1 MIWVWPVRCRAIRMG
16 WHQLRVS
23 IRSVFRAPG
32 VAFTSI
38 LTIALAVGMAI
49 SVFSVVNAI
58 LLRPLPYRE
67 PGRLAVIW
75 SSSPNDS
82 RGPVSFDDFEDWRRD
97 SRTLESAALYS
108 SYFKPIL
115 SGYGDAVR
123 LPALLVSHQYF
134 EVMQCKPWLGRFF
147 LPAEDRDGRDDV
159 VVLSHGL
166 WREKFQADP
175 HVIGRAI
182 LINSRPHT
190 IVGVAG
196 PDLHPL
202 PPSYADQP
210 AEIYRPIGEP
220 FGPGSRDGRHLDTL
234 VRLRRGISI
243 EQAQAE
249 LNVRSAQMAREH
261 PDVDAKLAARIVL
274 LRDDMTRVVRPALL
288 SLQAAV
294 FVLMLIACANIA
306 NLLLA
311 RSSARRREM
320 AIRGALGAPT
330 VRLAAMLLTESL
342 VIGISGGICGLVVAM
357 WGTAGMSAIASR
369 VLPDAGSIAID
380 WRVLLFSLVLSL
392 GASLLFGSAPVLKLG
407 ASDLEDA
414 LRNTTRVAGDSRNG
428 LRRCLA
434 AVQIALALVLLVA
447 AGLLGK
453 SLLRLQVVSPG
464 FDPRGV
470 TTASMALPRA
480 RYGTL
485 ASVDQF
491 YQGLLERLRVLP
503 GVTGA
508 AIVSVVPL
516 SGDFDR
522 TGFQIAGKQFGA
534 GEMESPDRY
543 IVSPGY
549 FGALHVPLLQGRLFT
564 EQDDANHPT
573 VCVISATAARQWF
586 PGQSPLGQKVR
597 AGSGTGNFDQSPFR
611 EVIGVVGDIAQYGL
625 GLPPTPQIYMPYMQF
640 PARYVTVMIRS
651 NASSSN
657 LAGAVRQTVFSLD
670 REQPVYDVRM
680 LEDIVSGTIATRRI
694 GIWLLG
700 VFAAAALLLAAVGVY
715 GVVSYSVS
723 QRTSEFGIRVALGA
737 RPADVIR
744 KALADSLWITAS
756 GLGVGIAGSYAMSK
770 WISGFLFQVSPRDA
784 ATFGLVP
791 LFLTVVALAACYV
804 PARRAA
810 TVDPVTALRSE

>member
-1 MIWVWPVRCRAIRMG
+1 MG

-32 VAFTSI
+32 LAFAGI

-49 SVFSVVNAI
+49 SVFSVVNAN
-58 LLRPLPYRE
+58 LLRPLAYRE
-67 PGRLAVIW
+67 AGRLAVIW

-82 RGPVSFDDFEDWRRD
+82 RGSVSFDDFEDWRRD

-115 SGYGDAVR
+115 SGSGDAVR

-147 LPAEDRDGRDDV
+147 LPGEDRDGRDDV

-196 PDLHPL
+196 PDLLPL

-220 FGPGSRDGRHLDTL
+220 FGPGSRDGRHLNTL

-261 PDVDAKLAARIVL
+261 PDADAKLAARIVL

-294 FVLMLIACANIA
+294 LVLLLIACANIA

-320 AIRGALGAPT
+320 AIRRALGAPT
-330 VRLAAMLLTESL
+330 ARLATMLLTESL
-342 VIGISGGICGLVVAM
+342 VIGLSGGICGLLVAM

-369 VLPDAGSIAID
+369 VLPDAGSIGID

-407 ASDLEDA
+407 AGELEDA

-464 FDPRGV
+464 FDPLGV

-480 RYGTL
+480 RYDTE
-485 ASVDQF
+485 ASVARF

-549 FGALHVPLLQGRLFT
+549 FAALHVPLLQGRLFT
-564 EQDDANHPT
+564 EQDDANHPP

-597 AGSGTGNFDQSPFR
+597 AGGTGNFDQSPFR

-625 GLPPTPQIYMPYMQF
+625 GLPPTPQIYMPYPQF

-651 NASSSN
+651 NANSPN
-657 LAGAVRQTVFSLD
+657 LAGSVRQTVFSLD
-670 REQPVYDVRM
+670 REQPVYDVRN

-700 VFAAAALLLAAVGVY
+700 VLAAAALLLAAVGVY
-715 GVVSYSVS
+715 GVVLYSVS

-756 GLGVGIAGSYAMSK
+756 GLGAGIAGSYAMSK

-791 LFLTVVALAACYV
+791 LFLAVVALAASYV

-810 TVDPVTALRSE
+810 AVDPIAALRSE

>member
-1 MIWVWPVRCRAIRMG
+1 MG

-32 VAFTSI
+32 LAFAGI

-58 LLRPLPYRE
+58 LLRPLAYRE
-67 PGRLAVIW
+67 AGRLAVIW

-115 SGYGDAVR
+115 SGSGDAVR

-147 LPAEDRDGRDDV
+147 LPGEDRDGRDDV

-196 PDLHPL
+196 PDLLPL

-220 FGPGSRDGRHLDTL
+220 FGPGSRDGRHLNTL

-261 PDVDAKLAARIVL
+261 PDADAKLAARIVL

-294 FVLMLIACANIA
+294 LVLLLIACANIA

-320 AIRGALGAPT
+320 AIRRALGAPT
-330 VRLAAMLLTESL
+330 ARLATMLLTESL
-342 VIGISGGICGLVVAM
+342 VIGLSGGICGLLVAM

-369 VLPDAGSIAID
+369 VLPDAGSIGID

-407 ASDLEDA
+407 AGELEDA

-464 FDPRGV
+464 FDPLGV

-480 RYGTL
+480 RYDTE
-485 ASVDQF
+485 ASVARF

-549 FGALHVPLLQGRLFT
+549 FAALHVPLLQGRLFT
-564 EQDDANHPT
+564 EQDDANHPP

-597 AGSGTGNFDQSPFR
+597 AGGTGNFDQSPFR

-625 GLPPTPQIYMPYMQF
+625 GLPPTPQIYMPYPQF

-651 NASSSN
+651 NANSPN
-657 LAGAVRQTVFSLD
+657 LAGSVRQTVFSLD
-670 REQPVYDVRM
+670 REQPVYDVRN

-700 VFAAAALLLAAVGVY
+700 VLAAAALLLAAVGVY
-715 GVVSYSVS
+715 GVVLYSVS

-756 GLGVGIAGSYAMSK
+756 GLGAGIAGSYAMSK

-791 LFLTVVALAACYV
+791 LFLAVVALAASYV

-810 TVDPVTALRSE
+810 AVDPIAALRSE